1 MTQTIQG
8 KMARGAT
15 WMLGFRL
22 ADRALAFV
30 STIILARV
38 LVPAD
43 FGLVAMAMSV
53 IAMIELAGAFSFEVP
68 LIQRADPTRAH
79 YDTTWTLR
87 LLFSLLCGLLI
98 VALALPAAAFYG
110 DARIAPIMLALSVS
124 WLIEGFENI
133 GTVNFRREM
142 NFRREFIF
150 MFSKRAVGVGVT
162 LSLALAFRSYWAL
175 IIGTIASRAFGV
187 LLSYA
192 MQSYRPRLSLAMW
205 RELFGFSG
213 WLFAMNVVAFLQTRL
228 SHFVIG
234 RTQGA
239 EALGIFTVSSDV
251 AALASNEIT
260 APINRAVMPGLSR
273 IAEEPGRIGPGLLQV
288 AMATQLITMPAA
300 FGLAAVAEPLVLTL
314 LGQKWAAAIVP
325 VQILAFAGALQAITA
340 ANHSAYLAVAKA
352 HVPAILSAV
361 FVAAL
366 IPLLYLLHP
375 RGIVG
380 VAWAQL
386 GAVVVYVTLNLVL
399 MKRYFGV
406 SLWSLLR
413 ATSRCLIAAIAMGAL
428 VDWLVRHR
436 FGLAPD
442 AFPAVLLALGVL
454 TGIAA
459 YTLVLYA
466 LWQATGRPQTAEAVL
481 FGRLRS
487 LIGRPRAA

>member
-1 MTQTIQG
+1 
-8 KMARGAT
+8 
-15 WMLGFRL
+15 MLGFRF

-53 IAMIELAGAFSFEVP
+53 IALIELAGAFSFEVP
-68 LIQRADPTRAH
+68 LIQRASPSRAH

-110 DARIAPIMLALSVS
+110 DERIAPIMFVLSAS
-124 WLIEGFENI
+124 WLLEGFENI

-142 NFRREFIF
+142 DFRREFIF
-150 MFSKRAVGVGVT
+150 MFAKRAVGVAVT

-175 IIGTIASRAFGV
+175 IIGTVASRAFGV
-187 LLSYA
+187 ALSYV
-192 MQSYRPRLSLAMW
+192 MQSYRPRLSLAVW

-239 EALGIFTVSSDV
+239 EALGIFTVSADV

-288 AMATQLITMPAA
+288 SIATQLITMPAA

-314 LGQKWAAAIVP
+314 LGQRWVAAIEP
-325 VQILAFAGALQAITA
+325 VQILAFAGALQAVTA

-352 HVPAILSAV
+352 HVPAVLSAV

-366 IPLLYLLHP
+366 IPLLYLLNP
-375 RGIVG
+375 QGIVG

-386 GAVVVYVTLNLVL
+386 GAVAVYVTLNLVL
-399 MKRYFGV
+399 MRRYFGV
-406 SLWSLLR
+406 SLRTLMR
-413 ATSRCLIAAIAMGAL
+413 ATSRCLLAASAMGAL
-428 VDWLVRHR
+428 VYSLVESN
-436 FGLAPD
+436 FGLPSAT
-442 AFPAVLLALGVL
+442 FPIIVLLLGVAMGVASYL
-454 TGIAA
+454 AI
-459 YTLVLYA
+459 LYGAWA
-466 LWQATGRPQTAEAVL
+466 LAGHPATPEAEL
-481 FGRLRS
+481 FRRLR
-487 LIGRPRAA
+487 LRAGAQPID